1 MARLVSLLL
10 GDQTRNRDRAMQ
22 AIAVLQKLV
31 RRSIPSIHAKRLAS
45 LMAAVDS
52 ALRGGRLTVSSLGRS
67 LDSRCLVRHRIKR
80 VDRLLGNA
88 HCQRERLLID
98 RLLCDLLIGV
108 RRDPIILIDWSDLRS
123 DRSLQLLRAS
133 IWVHGFALPIH
144 EEIHPMSRQ
153 HARVVQ
159 REFLLTLR
167 MLLPT
172 GVRPII
178 VTDAGFRGPWFRDVE
193 SLNWHWVGRVRNRT
207 MVEQEGYWLPCKALY
222 VDATPVPEDLGTFRI
237 CRSDP
242 LEARLCVIHKAPKGR
257 HRMTRAG
264 TPARGSTSLKNA
276 KRESEP
282 WLIGTSQSLAERTA
296 LEVINL
302 YRTRMRIEHGF
313 RTLKSHQFGFALEDS
328 QTRSA
333 DRIAVLLM
341 IHALALF
348 LAWIAGCAAQR
359 SNLHPQL
366 RSNADRQQQN
376 FSIITLGWMALT
388 LLRLRLSTRD
398 FESAFRRTAN
408 PVENRS

>member
-31 RRSIPSIHAKRLAS
+31 RRSIPSIHARRLAS

-67 LDSRCLVRHRIKR
+67 LDSCSLVRHRIKR
-80 VDRLLGNA
+80 VDRLLGNS
-88 HCQRERLLID
+88 HCQRERLLIS
-98 RLLCDLLIGV
+98 RLMCDLLIGT
-108 RRDPIILIDWSDLRS
+108 RREPVILVDWSDLRS

-133 IWVHGFALPIH
+133 IWLHGFALPIH
-144 EEIHPMSRQ
+144 EEIHPISRQ
-153 HARVVQ
+153 NARVVQ

-167 MLLPT
+167 MLLPD
-172 GVRPII
+172 GVQPII

-193 SLNWHWVGRVRNRT
+193 SLNWHWLGRIRNRT
-207 MVEQEGYWLPCKALY
+207 LVEQEGYWLPCKTLY
-222 VDATPVPEDLGTFRI
+222 ADATAVPSDLGVFRI
-237 CRSDP
+237 CESKP
-242 LEARLCVIHKAPKGR
+242 LEGRLCVIHTPPKGR
-257 HRMTRAG
+257 HRLTTAG
-264 TPARGSTSLKNA
+264 MPARGSTSRKNA

-282 WLIGTSQSLAERTA
+282 WLIGTSLSLADRTA

-313 RTLKSHQFGFALEDS
+313 RALKSHQFGFALEDS

-333 DRIAVLLM
+333 ERIAVLLM

-359 SNLHPQL
+359 SNLHSKL
-366 RSNADRQQQN
+366 RSNADRQHRN

-388 LLRLRLSTRD
+388 LLRLHLYQRD
-398 FESAFRRTAN
+398 FDSALKQTTA
-408 PVENRS
+408 PENGAS